1 MNYLDNA
8 ATSFPKP
15 PSVTRELLRAVNE
28 YGGNPGRGSHPLAMR
43 AAETIYNCRE
53 ALASFFGA
61 RSPERVVFTLSATH
75 ALNLAIKG
83 FFEEGGHVL
92 LSELEHN
99 ATRRPIH
106 RLCEEKKLS
115 FDLFPVLDLDPEAI
129 VQGIEG
135 RIRPNT
141 RAVICTHGS
150 NICSIT
156 LPIAKIGALC
166 RQRSL
171 ALIVDAAQTAGH
183 IPIHMED
190 MGIDALA
197 LPGHK
202 GLYGIQGCGAL
213 LLSER
218 FSPRPLW
225 EGGTGIESLAE
236 GMPLSPPERYEAGTL
251 PTPAIATLWAGLRS
265 FDHISL
271 GEIHL
276 HEKRLFRLARDRLE
290 SLGNIQIYA
299 PEHEGAVLLFNK
311 NGLPPA
317 EIAHRLA
324 KQGIC
329 VRAGLHCAPLAHQA
343 LGTPE
348 EGAVRISFGRYN
360 TPEEIDHLWRA
371 LRAP

>member
-99 ATRRPIH
+99 ATRRPIC

-276 HEKRLFRLARDRLE
+276 HEKSLFRLARDRLE

-311 NGLPPA
+311 NGIPSVEVA
-317 EIAHRLA
+317 RRLGE
-324 KQGIC
+324 QGIC

-360 TPEEIDHLWRA
+360 TREDLDLLWRA
-371 LRAP
+371 LRDP